1 MRKTKRR
8 PLLIFLCDDQEAFH
22 EKSLF
27 YFLKDTERECRNKF
41 FSTMK
46 EYFSTVFSSRKNN

>member
-27 YFLKDTERECRNKF
+27 IFSKTERECRNKF